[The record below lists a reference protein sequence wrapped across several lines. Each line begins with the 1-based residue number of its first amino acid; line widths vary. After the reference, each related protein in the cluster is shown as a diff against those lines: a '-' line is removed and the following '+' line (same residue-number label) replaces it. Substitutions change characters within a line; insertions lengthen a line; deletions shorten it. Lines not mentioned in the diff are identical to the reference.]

1 MADIE
6 SPGSQRV
13 GTQVCIVMA
22 CLLIAA
28 SIVRAA
34 MIHVLLSLYFS
45 ELRHALE
52 AIGAHFVQRR
62 DRVPLGGGMEVV
74 DG

>member
-1 MADIE
+1 
-6 SPGSQRV
+6 
-13 GTQVCIVMA
+13 MA